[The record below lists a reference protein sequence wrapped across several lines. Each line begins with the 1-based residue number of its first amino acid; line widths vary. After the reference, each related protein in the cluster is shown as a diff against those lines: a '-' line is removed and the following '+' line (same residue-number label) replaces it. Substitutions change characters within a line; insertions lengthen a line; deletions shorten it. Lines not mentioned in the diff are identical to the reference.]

1 MADIIEAISANDI
14 KNGTL
19 IVGVYPTASGVGI
32 LNIYV
37 KNTPIIT
44 DIENK
49 YDQRFDDPTYY
60 TA

>member
-1 MADIIEAISANDI
+1 MADIIEAISTNNI

-19 IVGVYPTASGVGI
+19 VVGVYPTASGIGI
-32 LNIYV
+32 LNTYV

-44 DIENK
+44 DIEDK
-49 YDQRFDDPTYY
+49 YDERFDDPTYY